1 MSLDIFNPTVS
12 VVPKGLEGKTIL
24 LYGSNSLGKTK
35 QASKMSK
42 PFYLGFEKGLN
53 AISGIPF
60 EYITKWSDFKKIN
73 KQFTGKDTVKKA
85 RERYDTIIF
94 DTVDIASIY
103 CQTYVAN
110 QHGVNTVG
118 EGNRG
123 FGLWKQYE
131 QEFWGEIDKLTSVGY
146 TIVFIGHT
154 SEDKNTEQIIPKG
167 DSRSM
172 GIVRDLVDITV
183 YLKSNGVDE
192 DGNVI
197 LSTGYVRETPE
208 FFARSRFDLMP
219 NKIEPFTAENLKQAV
234 ITGIEREEQNGGV
247 TVSYEEFVENTKTE
261 DLNFGELKDKL
272 IELGKAYMEVDR
284 LEDFKEAMSD
294 KFGEGTQ
301 VNDLKEKQV
310 EAVSVIVD
318 ELEEQLNK

>member
-1 MSLDIFNPTVS
+1 MTLDIFNPTIS

-35 QASKMSK
+35 QASQMSK

-60 EYITKWSDFKKIN
+60 KYITKWADFKKIN
-73 KQFTGKDTVKKA
+73 KQFSGKDSAKA
-85 RERYDTIIF
+85 REMYDTIIF

-103 CQTYVAN
+103 CQNFVSN
-110 QHGVNTVG
+110 QHGVNTIG
-118 EGNRG
+118 EGNGG

-146 TIVFIGHT
+146 TVVFIGHT
-154 SEDKNTEQIIPKG
+154 DEDKNTEQIIPKG
-167 DSRSM
+167 DKRSM

-197 LSTGYVRETPE
+197 LSTGYIRETPE

-234 ITGIEREEQNGGV
+234 ITGIEREEAAGGT
-247 TVSYEEFVENTKTE
+247 TVSYEEFVENTKST
-261 DLNFGELKDKL
+261 DLNFGELKEKL
-272 IELGKAYMEVDR
+272 IDLGKAYMEADR
-284 LEDFKEAMSD
+284 LEDFKETMSD

-310 EAVSVIVD
+310 EAISVIVD
-318 ELEEQLNK
+318 ELHEQLNK